1 MEFKLI
7 IDPSA
12 PEEVT
17 VRVHAPSEL
26 TAQLENLIR
35 NWEGSD
41 TVAAYD
47 EDTLLRL
54 DFSEIECVTVIDRKL
69 HAIASDGGCYRLRLT
84 LREAEQQLPSYFV
97 RINKSA
103 IANEHRISR
112 FAAAFGGGVD
122 AIFRCGYREYVSRR
136 CFSEIRRR
144 YELK

>member
-97 RINKSA
+97 RINKST
-103 IANEHRISR
+103 IANRRRIKR
-112 FAAAFGGGVD
+112 FKATFSGAVD
-122 AIFRCGYREYVSRR
+122 AVFQSGHTDYVSRR
-136 CFSEIRRR
+136 CMAH
-144 YELK
+144 LKKEVMQ

>member
-97 RINKSA
+97 RINKST
-103 IANEHRISR
+103 IANRRRIKR
-112 FAAAFGGGVD
+112 FKVTFSGAVD
-122 AIFRCGYREYVSRR
+122 AVFQSVLTDYVSRR
-136 CFSEIRRR
+136 CMAH
-144 YELK
+144 LKKEVMK